1 MLTVVNPVVDVDP
14 VNVDAVAPIE
24 DLAAPIIDEF
34 QIKI

>member
-1 MLTVVNPVVDVDP
+1 MLTVTNPVADVDP
-14 VNVDAVAPIE
+14 VDIDAVAPIE

>member
-1 MLTVVNPVVDVDP
+1 MLTVTNPVADVDP
-14 VNVDAVAPIE
+14 VDINVVAPIE